1 MDADPAVTAYLEGLP
16 EPDRTTMTAWRLLCL
31 GLPEPFLES
40 IRYRMPGYSREGEVE
55 IAFARQKRH
64 LALHVMRT
72 DVMAA
77 HRDRLVGYSVGKG
90 CIRFPLA
97 TPSDLDLVASLVAGT
112 GASTGTVC

>member
-1 MDADPAVTAYLEGLP
+1 MDADGEVTAYLDGLP
-16 EPDRTTMTAWRLLCL
+16 EPGRSTLQAWRLLCL
-31 GLPEPFLES
+31 GLPEPFSEG
-40 IRYRMPGYSREGEVE
+40 IRYRMPGYSRNGQVE

-64 LALHVMRT
+64 FSLYVMRT

-77 HRDRLVGYSVGKG
+77 HRDRPVGYSVGKG